1 MALKIYVMKFHQ
13 AHFGNGYLNSSIAH
27 FTASRLFSALCL
39 EAIKNNCLDEFIA
52 EANQPDFVLSDA
64 FPFIER
70 PYLPKP
76 VSYPNFDFAFESLD
90 DNIQKQKLADSLYA
104 VPLDEYH
111 NFLQGTADMERFAR
125 SQANF
130 SKTVEITKKGEDPY
144 EVAVTYFKG
153 SLYVIAKQSQIVD
166 QLMTSLQYSGLG
178 GKRSSGYGS
187 FELRIGN
194 LPSDLADC
202 LCQEND
208 ERSEYVL
215 LTTSFPRKEELD
227 QVLPYA
233 KYEIYKESGFAYSET
248 EQELLRKQDF
258 YKFKAG
264 SIFKRAYHGYIAD
277 VRPDGFD
284 HPVYNFAKGLF
295 YKIGG

>member
-111 NFLQGTADMERFAR
+111 NFLQGR
-125 SQANF
+125 
-130 SKTVEITKKGEDPY
+130 PY
-144 EVAVTYFKG
+144 
-153 SLYVIAKQSQIVD
+153 I
-166 QLMTSLQYSGLG
+166 
-178 GKRSSGYGS
+178 
-187 FELRIGN
+187 
-194 LPSDLADC
+194 DLAHKTHGH
-202 LCQEND
+202 ET
-208 ERSEYVL
+208 EVL
-215 LTTSFPRKEELD
+215 LTSQKHQHHIFR
-227 QVLPYA
+227 QNS
-233 KYEIYKESGFAYSET
+233 EIFLSH
-248 EQELLRKQDF
+248 LLHTL
-258 YKFKAG
+258 Y
-264 SIFKRAYHGYIAD
+264 
-277 VRPDGFD
+277 
-284 HPVYNFAKGLF
+284 L
-295 YKIGG
+295 